1 MIKKLTVSLLIVTGV
16 LSAAQKYN
24 DGRLTATMR
33 LDIRDQ
39 GIVLRYADRQLPD
52 ANVRTIKFENGL
64 IVGKEYKAGR
74 YTFTTKQAM
83 RSFNFKEPLSSGLL
97 GPVRVLIEEK

>member
-1 MIKKLTVSLLIVTGV
+1 MIKKLTASLLIVTSV

-24 DGRLTATMR
+24 YGRLTATMR

-39 GIVLRYADRQLPD
+39 GIVLRYGDRQLPD

-64 IVGKEYKAGR
+64 IGGKEYKAGR
-74 YTFTTKQAM
+74 YTFTTKSAM
-83 RSFNFKEPLSSGLL
+83 RSLKFKEPLSSGLL
-97 GPVRVLIEEK
+97 GPVRIMKVEN